1 MVCARFN
8 DNDGHLRVSMGW
20 GNRYPRF
27 WVPFSP
33 IRKRNTYLV
42 SSLLSQETPGTDHS
56 SSPMDCVY
64 TGLLGGRL
72 LGAQRRSCCV
82 ICRPSEVAPP
92 RMARRITA
100 PEGQFKTLDFLHMAG
115 PAVAMI
121 EKVLP
126 RLFFG
131 GARVRFWH
139 EPSVAAT
146 ARVGPEVGVELPMV
160 RAGH

>member
-1 MVCARFN
+1 MVCAGFN

-33 IRKRNTYLV
+33 NSQKKYLPCIFFAFTRDTGNRSFV
-42 SSLLSQETPGTDHS
+42 V
-56 SSPMDCVY
+56 PMDCVY

-72 LGAQRRSCCV
+72 LGAERRSCCV